1 MVRNFAAFITLYLSW
16 YIRRKRRAFE
26 SYFSPKKISFPFFF
40 EQKAYMYF
48 AGLKKKLGD
57 QKMRCFLEEE
67 EEEWEDLDEEEE
79 EEEW

>member
-1 MVRNFAAFITLYLSW
+1 MC
-16 YIRRKRRAFE
+16 
-26 SYFSPKKISFPFFF
+26 
-40 EQKAYMYF
+40 F
-48 AGLKKKLGD
+48 AGLKKKLGG